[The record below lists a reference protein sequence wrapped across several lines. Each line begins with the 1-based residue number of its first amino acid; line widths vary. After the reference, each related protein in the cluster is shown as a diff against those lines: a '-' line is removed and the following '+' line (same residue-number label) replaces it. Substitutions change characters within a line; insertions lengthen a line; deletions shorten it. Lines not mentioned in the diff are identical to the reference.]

1 MANQHPSRSS
11 RGHAKGGV
19 HNNLVWGSG
28 DGGRELKKL
37 LSFSSSSPSLDGARQ
52 CVEPSR
58 SSEHQRPLSGT
69 IDKRKQ
75 AKNEYGRNDFE
86 SPEELEEFLRAR
98 GFDLR
103 LWGKGTSKGA
113 FELWNELQ
121 AKESVLFILRDTKQV
136 VRRLRVVRVVVRRNP
151 SDPFVLIEKQQVLR
165 DGRIRHRG
173 TVLAEKMKA
182 GETPLQAARRGLMEE
197 LHGVVNVAGDIQSLT
212 ASPEIQADRKGS
224 LSYPGLESFYDIHE
238 VAAIVPHIPT
248 SNFYTEE
255 EGAHA
260 GASTKRIYWS
270 WHDTRLSDAPRGKNH
285 HQVGVGNLHE
295 FLSGSWSFVRSFVD
309 NNNNNDN
316 DNDNDIYSDN
326 DGGNGGGG
334 GGGVQVTRGTASFVE
349 GVRGKDGDQENQ
361 GQNWLQYS
369 EASVVTVNGL
379 ELNATRKYAYTFDK
393 EKTSAVVRFLD
404 GPSKDS
410 VFHSLNL
417 SSGKWDATHNCDP
430 DVYNGQFRVLHASPS
445 PPSSSSPSP
454 ASSQSPQTADQS
466 RLSTSRSLNDAWEV
480 TWNISGPKKDQKI
493 KTVYTRCASTA
504 CASERVD

>member
-86 SPEELEEFLRAR
+86 SPEELEEFLRGR

-309 NNNNNDN
+309 NNNNNNNDN
-316 DNDNDIYSDN
+316 DNDNDVYSDN

-349 GVRGKDGDQENQ
+349 GVRGKDGDQEDQ

-445 PPSSSSPSP
+445 PPSSSSP

-480 TWNISGPKKDQKI
+480 TWIISGPKKDQKI